1 MKGRNFSPSLYLS
14 FVIQHFAKKT
24 KEVKNKSVHI
34 CIGIQ
39 LIGLTYPEN
48 IETDV
53 CTITSPIIYLPN
65 WWWSN
70 CLGELQAK

>member
-24 KEVKNKSVHI
+24 KEVKNKHVHI

-39 LIGLTYPEN
+39 LIGLEYPES

-53 CTITSPIIYLPN
+53 CSIMSPIT
-65 WWWSN
+65 
-70 CLGELQAK
+70 CLIGGTATA

>member
-39 LIGLTYPEN
+39 LIGLREGTLPTVEIISAEN
-48 IETDV
+48 ARAWV
-53 CTITSPIIYLPN
+53 SMVLYL
-65 WWWSN
+65 
-70 CLGELQAK
+70 KK